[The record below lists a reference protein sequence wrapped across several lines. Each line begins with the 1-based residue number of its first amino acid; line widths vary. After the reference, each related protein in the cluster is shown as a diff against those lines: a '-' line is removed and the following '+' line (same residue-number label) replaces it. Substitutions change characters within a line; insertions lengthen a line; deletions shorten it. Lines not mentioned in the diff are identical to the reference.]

1 MWSLGERVCGTHKN
15 LCLVVCTWILV
26 WICLY
31 VSLADSGSKLE
42 IKTVCGTQLMIGLK
56 LKQKSEEHTGGK
68 NERGDEKYRMARAG
82 ARAMYCLRRK
92 GVSDCLRC
100 SPTARV
106 WAVSYQNVRRT
117 FPIGSLLSAVCLNVK
132 AIREIG
138 RVKETSQRHL
148 KE

>member
-1 MWSLGERVCGTHKN
+1 MCICNVMFMHKN
-15 LCLVVCTWILV
+15 LCLGVCTWILV
-26 WICLY
+26 WICACLRM
-31 VSLADSGSKLE
+31 SLADSGSKLE
-42 IKTVCGTQLMIGLK
+42 IKTLCGTQLMIGLK
-56 LKQKSEEHTGGK
+56 LKQKSEEHTGKK
-68 NERGDEKYRMARAG
+68 NERGDEKHRMARAG
-82 ARAMYCLRRK
+82 AREMYCLRTK

-138 RVKETSQRHL
+138 RVKETSQGHL